1 MKKKSLFIGLI
12 IITIVA
18 ALVSITIGAASIT
31 PFKVIEVILNK
42 FIGNIN
48 DSTLQKIIWDIRM
61 PRIILAALVGMGLS
75 VTGASFQGIFK
86 NSMADPYVLGISSGA
101 ALGATISIVYKL
113 ETKGILVTT
122 LCAFIG
128 AILTIFIVYNIAR
141 VGNKIPTSTLLLS
154 GIVLNFFMSSLISM
168 SMILHREAIDRI
180 VYWTM
185 GSLGN
190 ASYKQIYFLAPIIII
205 ISFVFYYNYRAL
217 NIMVAGEESAYILG
231 VDIEKFKKK
240 MIFLSSIMIAVIVS
254 VSGIIGFVGLI
265 IPHIARLIAGA
276 NNREVIPFSMVLGAL
291 FLIICDAL
299 ARGITPPT
307 ELPVGAVTSLFGA
320 PYFMYLL
327 WKKKRG

>member
-12 IITIVA
+12 ILTIVA
-18 ALVSITIGAASIT
+18 SLVSITIGAARIT

-42 FIGNIN
+42 FMGNIN
-48 DSTLQKIIWDIRM
+48 DYTLQKIIWDIRM

-75 VTGASFQGIFK
+75 TVGASFQGIFK

-101 ALGATISIVYKL
+101 ALGATISIVYRL

-122 LCAFIG
+122 FCAFIG

-205 ISFVFYYNYRAL
+205 ISFIFYYNYRAL
-217 NIMVAGEESAYILG
+217 NIMVAGEESGYILG
-231 VDIEKFKKK
+231 VDIEKFKRK

-299 ARGITPPT
+299 ARGIMPPT